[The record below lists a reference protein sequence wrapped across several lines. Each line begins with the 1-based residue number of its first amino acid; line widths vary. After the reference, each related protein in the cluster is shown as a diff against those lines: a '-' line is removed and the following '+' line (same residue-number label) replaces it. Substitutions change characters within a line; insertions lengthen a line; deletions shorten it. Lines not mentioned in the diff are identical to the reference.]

1 MLISNAWTAD
11 NVPRVRFI
19 WNKKFNFRRILTI
32 SANGLK
38 IQVNKISSSM
48 YILIN
53 KSFTPLDISSCY
65 KISLITVTTS
75 FLRKVLGILHFV
87 LYNWSW
93 RWNFWRFIFSI
104 YYFAFTTDTE
114 LASNVNNDILFFS
127 WWYIPVKTLS
137 VIPFICHM
145 VRITATAT
153 EQAAKTTSWNNFGAR
168 TSISFHFWKE
178 GSIFL
183 KQFKLKLLKKMRAGA
198 SLLAAK

>member
-1 MLISNAWTAD
+1 M
-11 NVPRVRFI
+11 
-19 WNKKFNFRRILTI
+19 KFLAI
-32 SANGLK
+32 
-38 IQVNKISSSM
+38 
-48 YILIN
+48 Y
-53 KSFTPLDISSCY
+53 
-65 KISLITVTTS
+65 
-75 FLRKVLGILHFV
+75 
-87 LYNWSW
+87 
-93 RWNFWRFIFSI
+93 FSI

-198 SLLAAK
+198 SLLAVNCGYSVSAFMSKRLSYVIQNMMKTLHVTVNYYFSKIMCGGSVSQKWTTQGQAKANKHDR